1 MGLGW
6 ELAAQVLVAE
16 GEEVVQVPV
25 EEVVQVPMVEV
36 EHSHQGAVPR

>member
-25 EEVVQVPMVEV
+25 VEVV
-36 EHSHQGAVPR
+36 HSHPGTVRG

>member
-16 GEEVVQVPV
+16 VEEVVQVPV

-36 EHSHQGAVPR
+36 EHSHQGVVPR